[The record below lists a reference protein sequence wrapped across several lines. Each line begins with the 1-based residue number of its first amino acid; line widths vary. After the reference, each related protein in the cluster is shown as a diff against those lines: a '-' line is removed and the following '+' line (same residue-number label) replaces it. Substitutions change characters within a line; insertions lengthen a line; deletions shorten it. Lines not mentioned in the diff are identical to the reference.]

1 VDDRSGLL
9 DRNAAATER
18 LRALVARLAP
28 PDLGCA
34 LGGGWTVA
42 FALCH
47 LAFWDAR
54 QRAALERYARGEDF
68 AEEDVVANQA
78 LEAVSGLLAAGAAG
92 TEAVRAAEAVDA
104 QLAALPPARR
114 DALLAGGCGFA
125 VERWRHRD
133 EHIAQ
138 IERAL
143 S

>member
-1 VDDRSGLL
+1 MDDRSGLL

-54 QRAALERYARGEDF
+54 
-68 AEEDVVANQA
+68 
-78 LEAVSGLLAAGAAG
+78 
-92 TEAVRAAEAVDA
+92 AVRAAEAVDA

-114 DALLAGGCGFA
+114 DALLAG
-125 VERWRHRD
+125 
-133 EHIAQ
+133 
-138 IERAL
+138 
-143 S
+143 

>member
-1 VDDRSGLL
+1 MDDRSGLL

-78 LEAVSGLLAAGAAG
+78 LEAV
-92 TEAVRAAEAVDA
+92 RAAEAVDA